1 MATQRLINCDFF
13 LKGAFDGFSS
23 NKAKLLYFYF
33 FINADDYGFVGNAN
47 KVIKDLNEEEND
59 TNALIDYNYFQAADE
74 LVEKGLLFRFLDRH
88 QNQILLIRHFF
99 IHNKYNPRFMTTNY
113 YTLKKQIE
121 LVDGCWEMKKKPL
134 KENKESN
141 ESKVNNINNKEEKEE
156 SVIVEK
162 VENDNEE
169 DDDEEMSWD
178 EIMSTLGN
186 NNGDK
191 ETESNDSEEQ
201 PIEEPKSEII
211 ENASNMTFSEI
222 LEKM

>member
-59 TNALIDYNYFQAADE
+59 DNALVDYNYSNAADE
-74 LVEKGLLFRFLDRH
+74 LVDKGLLFRFLDRH

-162 VENDNEE
+162 VETDNEE
-169 DDDEEMSWD
+169 DDDNEEWNKTMGELESTMPKEPKDMTFD
-178 EIMSTLGN
+178 EILKN
-186 NNGDK
+186 YK
-191 ETESNDSEEQ
+191 ESG
-201 PIEEPKSEII
+201 I
-211 ENASNMTFSEI
+211 
-222 LEKM
+222 